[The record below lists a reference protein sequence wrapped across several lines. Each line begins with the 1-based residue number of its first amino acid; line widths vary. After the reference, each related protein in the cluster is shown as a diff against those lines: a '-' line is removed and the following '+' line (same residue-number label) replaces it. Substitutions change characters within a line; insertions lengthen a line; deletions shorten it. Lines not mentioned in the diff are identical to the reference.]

1 MEDKEAKGPIISAD
15 SAILSELWP
24 LLILLSPTSQPC

>member
-15 SAILSELWP
+15 FAILSELRA
-24 LLILLSPTSQPC
+24 LFILLPTSQPC